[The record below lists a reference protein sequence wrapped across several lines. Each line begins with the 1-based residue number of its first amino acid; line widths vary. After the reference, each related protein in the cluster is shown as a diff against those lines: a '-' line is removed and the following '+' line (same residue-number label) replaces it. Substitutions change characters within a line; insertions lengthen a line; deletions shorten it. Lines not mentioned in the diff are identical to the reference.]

1 MNALR
6 IFLALVMTV
15 VCTMTWRNVLTRIAL
30 ERNADAMIA
39 QAAAE
44 RGMTLAPENVP
55 RLRDFVIPHEP
66 SVSVLMLPAIVATL
80 TSALSWSLT
89 IYAARRAERQEAA
102 ADG

>member
-1 MNALR
+1 MNAVR
-6 IFLALVMTV
+6 IFLALVMTA

-44 RGMTLAPENVP
+44 RGMTIEPGNVP
-55 RLRDFVIPHEP
+55 KLRDFVIPHEP
-66 SVSVLMLPAIVATL
+66 SVNVLMLPALAT
-80 TSALSWSLT
+80 TFSSALAWALT